1 MCHEKEKECVT
12 INVNCGKEHGHHP
25 HHECRCP
32 AAYLNL
38 YSLIAQPL
46 ASAAPALFEVIGVDS
61 GDFDVSQANISGE
74 IKIMKKGVYVI
85 NWGAN
90 AALQTLAFPVPA
102 WGFALYLNW
111 CYCSRFCAGACS
123 ITPDEVVTHTSGL
136 TLLELQVGDLL
147 KLVNISN
154 QPVATISAPV
164 GLLQPIASVAMNI
177 NLVKELI

>member
-1 MCHEKEKECVT
+1 MCDEYRKEDCVT
-12 INVNCGKEHGHHP
+12 INVNCGKDHGHH
-25 HHECRCP
+25 HHCKCP
-32 AAYLNL
+32 AAYLNM
-38 YSLIAQPL
+38 YSLLAQPL
-46 ASAAPALFEVIGVDS
+46 ASAAAALFEAVGVDS

-74 IKIMKKGVYVI
+74 VKIMKKGVYVI

-102 WGFALYLNW
+102 WGFALYLNGAAVPG
-111 CYCSRFCAGACS
+111 SGAGACS

-154 QPVATISAPV
+154 QAVATISAPV
-164 GLLQPIASVAMNI
+164 GLIQPIASVAMNI
-177 NLVKELI
+177 NLIKELM